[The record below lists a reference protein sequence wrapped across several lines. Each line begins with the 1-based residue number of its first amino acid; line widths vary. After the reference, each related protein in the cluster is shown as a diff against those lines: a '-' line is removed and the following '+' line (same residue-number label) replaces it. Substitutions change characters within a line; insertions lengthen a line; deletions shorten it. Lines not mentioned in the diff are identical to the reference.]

1 MAAIAAVSLQT
12 LPQRGGASVAAAFG
26 IAGVVAVMV
35 GVLSI
40 GEGFRHAMPRSEHDD
55 GVIVM
60 RSGAD
65 GEMSSGMSLEETR
78 VIADAPAIAIVGGVK
93 AVSAELFVIINLPM
107 KATGTDANVPL
118 RGIQPGGYAV
128 RPEFRLLEG
137 RLFEPGK
144 NEMIVGSGAAR
155 EFAQLEV
162 GDTTVV
168 GQSEWKVVG
177 VFSVGGGIA
186 ESEIWTDAANL
197 QSAYRRGN
205 AFNSVRLRLSRGDAE
220 SFMSFRDSMTSD
232 PRVNAKVIRREE
244 YYAEQSAQVSA
255 LINVLG
261 GLIAFLMGLG
271 AVFGALNTM
280 YSSVSVRHQEIAT
293 LRALGFGAVP
303 IVVSV
308 MIESLAL
315 ALFGGLIG
323 GSFAYLAFDGFQ
335 AATLNWQS
343 FSQVTFAFDVTPSLL
358 VKGVLYASLIG
369 LVGGVFPAVRAAR
382 LPISSALRAS

>member
-1 MAAIAAVSLQT
+1 
-12 LPQRGGASVAAAFG
+12 
-26 IAGVVAVMV
+26 
-35 GVLSI
+35 
-40 GEGFRHAMPRSEHDD
+40 
-55 GVIVM
+55 
-60 RSGAD
+60 
-65 GEMSSGMSLEETR
+65 
-78 VIADAPAIAIVGGVK
+78 
-93 AVSAELFVIINLPM
+93 
-107 KATGTDANVPL
+107 
-118 RGIQPGGYAV
+118 
-128 RPEFRLLEG
+128 
-137 RLFEPGK
+137 
-144 NEMIVGSGAAR
+144 
-155 EFAQLEV
+155 
-162 GDTTVV
+162 
-168 GQSEWKVVG
+168 
-177 VFSVGGGIA
+177 
-186 ESEIWTDAANL
+186 
-197 QSAYRRGN
+197 
-205 AFNSVRLRLSRGDAE
+205 
-220 SFMSFRDSMTSD
+220 MSFRDSMTSD

-315 ALFGGLIG
+315 SLFGGLIG
-323 GSFAYLAFDGFQ
+323 GSFAYLAFVGFQ

-343 FSQVTFAFDVTPSLL
+343 FSQVTFAFDVTPLLL
-358 VKGVLYASLIG
+358 VKGVFYASLIG